1 MKKILLGLL
10 VFILAVTGSGYYL
23 LQGKIPAL
31 GPDSQLYNIK
41 LFSEWIQL
49 KLPASDQ
56 EKVALKLQFM
66 QERLNELTDLERT
79 KNLTKENV
87 AKIQKSY
94 NNLAD
99 DLMNSL
105 KQKAQDKV
113 DAEKKALAD
122 KAQSVIAKQ
131 QESLKQI
138 IDKAPDSVKGPVGS
152 LLNTVEDAYNRA
164 VSIFQGK

>member
-10 VFILAVTGSGYYL
+10 VFVLAVAGSGYIL
-23 LQGKIPAL
+23 LQDKIAAS
-31 GPDSQLYNIK
+31 GPESRLYDIK
-41 LFSEWIQL
+41 LISEWIQL

-87 AKIQKSY
+87 AKIQERY
-94 NNLAD
+94 NSLAD

-105 KQKAQDKV
+105 MQ
-113 DAEKKALAD
+113 
-122 KAQSVIAKQ
+122 
-131 QESLKQI
+131 
-138 IDKAPDSVKGPVGS
+138 
-152 LLNTVEDAYNRA
+152 
-164 VSIFQGK
+164 